1 MPGKAFQTVWIYNT
15 EEIII
20 IVNYS
25 ILALSK

>member
-20 IVNYS
+20 IINYS
-25 ILALSK
+25 IFVLSK